1 VTGLRAKILVVLML
15 TGGLTGC
22 TQVLDQLQPKQQVGP
37 GSAYE
42 DYLTGD
48 RKLVVELDHAPG
60 AKWDTS
66 ESAPAD
72 FERQLERI
80 TAKEVE
86 VRTSADLP
94 GNGKDYS
101 YSTSELR
108 DLHEQHRDLT
118 SDSSKVVLHALF
130 VDGKYQN
137 ENTVGV
143 AFATHAFAMFM
154 GTIEDKTCSNGS
166 GITCPDRAERW
177 EVVRAVSVHEAG
189 HLFGL
194 VNVPLEMQTPR
205 EDDDHPGH
213 SNNQGSVMFWKV
225 ESSKALSDL
234 FSRDTIP
241 YQFDQYD
248 MQDAQALRGG

>member
-1 VTGLRAKILVVLML
+1 MKGFSAKVLVALLLVS
-15 TGGLTGC
+15 GFTGC
-22 TQVLDQLQPKQQVGP
+22 TEAFNEFALDRAAGP

-42 DYLTGD
+42 DYLSGD
-48 RKLVVELDHAPG
+48 RKLLVELDHSPG
-60 AKWDTS
+60 AKWD
-66 ESAPAD
+66 ESYAAPGD

-80 TAKEVE
+80 TAKDVE

-94 GNGKDYS
+94 QNGADYAW
-101 YSTSELR
+101 STSELR
-108 DLHEQHRDLT
+108 QMHEQHQDFESNDQR
-118 SDSSKVVLHALF
+118 VVMHALF
-130 VDGKYQN
+130 VDGDYQN

-143 AFATHAFAMFM
+143 AFAEQSFALFM
-154 GTIEDKTCSNGS
+154 GKIEEKTCGNGA

-205 EDDDHPGH
+205 EDPDHPGH
-213 SNNQGSVMFWKV
+213 SDKEGSVMFWKV
-225 ESSKALSDL
+225 ESSKAITDL

-248 MQDAQALRGG
+248 MEDAKAVRGG